1 MGNTIVKICLVVIS
15 GLGLITVVILR
26 RSLNESP
33 VKAEKTKKHAARFK
47 IPFLDWYIVSGV
59 DLRADDKKFEALEA
73 KFEILESELKQQQ
86 FTGEVRTR
94 MNTLLRDRLNVMLG
108 NVRAPECPKCGKPK
122 ITGGIQWLDHAEC
135 KRKQDT
141 VYAQGRDRTQNEKG
155 KI

>member
-1 MGNTIVKICLVVIS
+1 MLKGIEVNTEE
-15 GLGLITVVILR
+15 T
-26 RSLNESP
+26 

-47 IPFLDWYIVSGV
+47 IPFIDWYIVSGV

-86 FTGEVRTR
+86 FTGEVRAR

-122 ITGGIQWLDHAEC
+122 IPGGIQWLDHAKC
-135 KRKQDT
+135 F
-141 VYAQGRDRTQNEKG
+141 AQGKSKFMPQAKKKG

>member
-47 IPFLDWYIVSGV
+47 IPFIDWYIVSGV
-59 DLRADDKKFEALEA
+59 DLREDDKKIEKLERDFQGVL
-73 KFEILESELKQQQ
+73 KSSKNSSRMLSILHYRLAVMTGKLK
-86 FTGEVRTR
+86 
-94 MNTLLRDRLNVMLG
+94 
-108 NVRAPECPKCGKPK
+108 APECPKCGKPK
-122 ITGGIQWLDHAEC
+122 IPGGIQWIDHAEC